1 MNNARHNLVLTTNFD
16 RLTETAFLSYR
27 NAHAWVFAHENM
39 LDIIAIIE
47 QHPSIVKV
55 HRDMFFS
62 PMSTEGEVCKLSK
75 EWFKIINEISRQYH
89 VIALGYG
96 GNDGGLMEILE
107 MALQENSNARMYW
120 C

>member
-39 LDIIAIIE
+39 LDIIAINE

-62 PMSTEGEVCKLSK
+62 PMSTEGEVC
-75 EWFKIINEISRQYH
+75 
-89 VIALGYG
+89 AL
-96 GNDGGLMEILE
+96 DGKWPD
-107 MALQENSNARMYW
+107 RVTF
-120 C
+120 